1 MVPTPVGVSG
11 VSFDA
16 DRIYV
21 FPGRT
26 AVFPLTPPEEA
37 RSAGLNWRPNHLPK
51 VVLEGGRE
59 VIPRVYRLTGSP
71 EGSGPDRPSAKN
83 DSWLGPRVI
92 WTVELFNPASPPPP
106 VAAGTV
112 IGPVWLAA
120 MDMPTDIDP
129 RELPRFVRIDGS
141 AAPVTWMARPPSAID
156 TAMLPEF
163 DKTPGMGPGP
173 GAIAALGEI
182 IRPLASDPTERWRA
196 RMLTERFG
204 ARPLW
209 GDATP
214 PDLAGALPE
223 PLEQSATQL
232 ETCIRVALD
241 NLRRI
246 DRPLAAQVQNRLLH
260 IVRAPTGVLLPAWPP
275 TDADLTELMTRL
287 LDPRPLRAERVDA
300 AHAWLAKLPTIQA
313 WVIDDL
319 GAPSSPAG
327 SEPTI
332 GVADLSGNG
341 GGVSLYTDVGNPIP
355 LLSLTPGGS
364 TAARVSVPLTGPGR
378 TLHAQCMPSP
388 TIDLHLFGGLLP
400 AKPPGA
406 ELGPLVQAWNHQTW
420 SKRLAQAAPTRRSAR
435 VLIQKAAGTG
445 GGGGSAE
452 GAWEALVECPLSESE
467 PTDSAQDI
475 VRLWF
480 GPYGATR
487 GVIELTLSGARLLDS
502 PPGAAGT
509 VASTGTTIPS
519 HAAQVAGGWTGVV
532 AIPDSLIIN
541 GASILVGIERITD
554 GVHCTYPRPLLPGQT
569 EPGRVGIDLTS
580 WGGPPGP

>member
-1 MVPTPVGVSG
+1 MIAGQCRPRAGVEDVSGKTMTRFGRTLPTSARKSPARPLPLIVVAAAVILNACSGSPHRPVTRSPAQPVVPTPVGVSG

-214 PDLAGALPE
+214 PDLARALPE

-420 SKRLAQAAPTRRSAR
+420 SKRLVVGMVSIFRRITFLIVVGVLGVVSVVR
-435 VLIQKAAGTG
+435 VLCIFRRNTFLG
-445 GGGGSAE
+445 
-452 GAWEALVECPLSESE
+452 
-467 PTDSAQDI
+467 I
-475 VRLWF
+475 F
-480 GPYGATR
+480 G
-487 GVIELTLSGARLLDS
+487 LDLLDLFF
-502 PPGAAGT
+502 A
-509 VASTGTTIPS
+509 
-519 HAAQVAGGWTGVV
+519 HAV
-532 AIPDSLIIN
+532 PLITNRKLI
-541 GASILVGIERITD
+541 SIFSFCGFDNNR
-554 GVHCTYPRPLLPGQT
+554 
-569 EPGRVGIDLTS
+569 
-580 WGGPPGP
+580 